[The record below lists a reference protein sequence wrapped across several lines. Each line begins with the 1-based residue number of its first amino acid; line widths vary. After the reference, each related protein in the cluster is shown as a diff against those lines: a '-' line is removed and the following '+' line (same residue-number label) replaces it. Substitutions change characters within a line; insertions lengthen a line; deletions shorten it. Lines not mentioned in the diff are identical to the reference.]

1 MKKEYDYCIVGSGIG
16 GGTLVSKLVNSG
28 ASVLLI
34 EAGNKSHKSSQY
46 LTKGRPFGLR
56 STTSIQLGGTSNLWH
71 GVLSFLDDIDTT
83 AKKIGSVNTVKIS
96 DGKLIGYN
104 TDYLGFRE
112 SIISWLPN
120 TNISALVLGSGGSS
134 KAIKYV
140 LDDLRISYKVISRD
154 SSDMKI
160 SYKELKNLSMV
171 SASKLIINTTP
182 LGMSPNVDSFPDID
196 YNLINNKHFV
206 FDLVY
211 NPNKTKFLSLCEER
225 GANIK
230 NGYEMLV
237 GQAEEAW
244 KIWNK

>member
-1 MKKEYDYCIVGSGIG
+1 MKK
-16 GGTLVSKLVNSG
+16 
-28 ASVLLI
+28 
-34 EAGNKSHKSSQY
+34 
-46 LTKGRPFGLR
+46 FGL
-56 STTSIQLGGTSNLWH
+56 IGFPLGHSFSKNFFKEKFSRERHSEITYENFEINSLGKLSDILANNPDLRGFNVTIPYKEKII
-71 GVLSFLDDIDTT
+71 SFLDDIDTT

-182 LGMSPNVDSFPDID
+182 LGMSPNVEGFPDID

-211 NPNKTKFLSLCEER
+211 NPIKTKFLSLCEER

-230 NGYEMLV
+230 NGYEMLE

>member
-1 MKKEYDYCIVGSGIG
+1 MKK
-16 GGTLVSKLVNSG
+16 
-28 ASVLLI
+28 
-34 EAGNKSHKSSQY
+34 
-46 LTKGRPFGLR
+46 FGL
-56 STTSIQLGGTSNLWH
+56 IGFPLGHSFSKNFFKEKFIKERYSEITYENFEINSLEKLSDILTNNPDLRGFNVTIPYKEKII
-71 GVLSFLDDIDTT
+71 SFLDDIDTT

-211 NPNKTKFLSLCEER
+211 NPIKTKFLSLCEER

-230 NGYEMLV
+230 NGYEMLE

>member
-1 MKKEYDYCIVGSGIG
+1 MKK
-16 GGTLVSKLVNSG
+16 
-28 ASVLLI
+28 
-34 EAGNKSHKSSQY
+34 
-46 LTKGRPFGLR
+46 FGLIGFPLGHSFSKNFFKEKFIR
-56 STTSIQLGGTSNLWH
+56 ERYSETTYENFEINSLGK
-71 GVLSFLDDIDTT
+71 LSDILINNPDLRGFNVTIPYKEKIISLLDDIDTT

-211 NPNKTKFLSLCEER
+211 NPIKTKFLSLCEER

-230 NGYEMLV
+230 NGYEMLE

>member
-1 MKKEYDYCIVGSGIG
+1 MKK
-16 GGTLVSKLVNSG
+16 
-28 ASVLLI
+28 
-34 EAGNKSHKSSQY
+34 
-46 LTKGRPFGLR
+46 FGLIGFPLGHSFSKNFFKEKFIR
-56 STTSIQLGGTSNLWH
+56 ERYSETTYENYEINSLGELKDILTNNPDLRGFNVTIPYKEEIISL
-71 GVLSFLDDIDTT
+71 LDDIDTT

-140 LDDLRISYKVISRD
+140 LDDLEISYKVISRD
-154 SSDMKI
+154 SKDMKI

-171 SASKLIINTTP
+171 STSKLIINTTP
-182 LGMSPNVDSFPDID
+182 LGMSPNIDGFPDID

-211 NPNKTKFLSLCEER
+211 NPIKTKFLSLCEER

>member
-1 MKKEYDYCIVGSGIG
+1 MKK
-16 GGTLVSKLVNSG
+16 
-28 ASVLLI
+28 
-34 EAGNKSHKSSQY
+34 
-46 LTKGRPFGLR
+46 FGLIGFPLGHSFSKNFFKEKFIKER
-56 STTSIQLGGTSNLWH
+56 YSETTYENYEINSLGELPDILTNNPDLIGFNVTIPYKEKIISL
-71 GVLSFLDDIDTT
+71 LDDIDTT

-112 SIISWLPN
+112 SIIGWLPN
-120 TNISALVLGSGGSS
+120 TNISTLVLGSGGSS

-140 LDDLRISYKVISRD
+140 LDDLGISYKVISRD
-154 SSDMKI
+154 SRDMKI

-171 SASKLIINTTP
+171 STSKLIINTTP
-182 LGMSPNVDSFPDID
+182 LGMFPNVDGFPDID
-196 YNLINNKHFV
+196 YNLINNKHFI

-211 NPNKTKFLSLCEER
+211 NPIKTKFLSLCEER

>member
-1 MKKEYDYCIVGSGIG
+1 MKKFGLIG
-16 GGTLVSKLVNSG
+16 FPLGHSFSKNFFKEKFIRERYSEITYENYEINS
-28 ASVLLI
+28 LEKLPDI
-34 EAGNKSHKSSQY
+34 
-46 LTKGRPFGLR
+46 LTKNPDLR
-56 STTSIQLGGTSNLWH
+56 GFNVTIPYKEKIISL
-71 GVLSFLDDIDTT
+71 LDDIDII

-154 SSDMKI
+154 SKDMKI
-160 SYKELKNLSMV
+160 SYKELKNLSMI
-171 SASKLIINTTP
+171 STSKLIINTTP
-182 LGMSPNVDSFPDID
+182 LGMSPNVGGFPDID

-211 NPNKTKFLSLCEER
+211 NPIKTKFLSLCEER

-237 GQAEEAW
+237 AQAEEAW

>member
-1 MKKEYDYCIVGSGIG
+1 MKK
-16 GGTLVSKLVNSG
+16 
-28 ASVLLI
+28 
-34 EAGNKSHKSSQY
+34 
-46 LTKGRPFGLR
+46 FGL
-56 STTSIQLGGTSNLWH
+56 IGFPLGH
-71 GVLSFLDDIDTT
+71 SFSKNFFKEKFIRERYSEIIYENYEINSLEKLPDILTNNPDLRGFNVTIPYKEKIISLLDDIDII

-154 SSDMKI
+154 SKDMKI
-160 SYKELKNLSMV
+160 SYKELKNLSMI
-171 SASKLIINTTP
+171 STSKLIINTTP
-182 LGMSPNVDSFPDID
+182 LGMSPNVDGFPDID

-211 NPNKTKFLSLCEER
+211 NPIKTKFLSLCEER

-237 GQAEEAW
+237 AQAEEAW

>member
-1 MKKEYDYCIVGSGIG
+1 MKK
-16 GGTLVSKLVNSG
+16 
-28 ASVLLI
+28 
-34 EAGNKSHKSSQY
+34 
-46 LTKGRPFGLR
+46 FGLIGFPLGHSFSKNFFKEKFIR
-56 STTSIQLGGTSNLWH
+56 ERYSEITYENYEINSIEK
-71 GVLSFLDDIDTT
+71 LSDILTNNPDLRGFNVTIPYKEKIIPLLDDIDII

-154 SSDMKI
+154 SKDMKI
-160 SYKELKNLSMV
+160 SYKELKNLSMI
-171 SASKLIINTTP
+171 STSKLIINTTP
-182 LGMSPNVDSFPDID
+182 LGMSPNVDGFPDID

-211 NPNKTKFLSLCEER
+211 NPIKTKFLSLCEER

-237 GQAEEAW
+237 AQAEKAW
-244 KIWNK
+244 EIWNK

>member
-1 MKKEYDYCIVGSGIG
+1 MKK
-16 GGTLVSKLVNSG
+16 
-28 ASVLLI
+28 
-34 EAGNKSHKSSQY
+34 
-46 LTKGRPFGLR
+46 FGL
-56 STTSIQLGGTSNLWH
+56 IGFPLGH
-71 GVLSFLDDIDTT
+71 SFSKNFFKEKFIRERYSEITYENYEINSLEKLPDILTNNPDLRGFNVTIPYKEKIISLLDDIDII

-154 SSDMKI
+154 SKDMKI
-160 SYKELKNLSMV
+160 SYKELKNLSII
-171 SASKLIINTTP
+171 STSKLIINTTP
-182 LGMSPNVDSFPDID
+182 LGMSPNVDGFPDID

-211 NPNKTKFLSLCEER
+211 NPIKTKFLSLCEER

-237 GQAEEAW
+237 AQAEEAW

>member
-1 MKKEYDYCIVGSGIG
+1 MKK
-16 GGTLVSKLVNSG
+16 
-28 ASVLLI
+28 
-34 EAGNKSHKSSQY
+34 
-46 LTKGRPFGLR
+46 FGL
-56 STTSIQLGGTSNLWH
+56 IGFPLGHSFSKNFFKEKFIRERCSEITYENFEINSLGKLSDILANNPDLRGFNVTIPYKEKII
-71 GVLSFLDDIDTT
+71 SFLDDIDTT

-182 LGMSPNVDSFPDID
+182 LGMSPNVEGFPDID

-230 NGYEMLV
+230 NGYEMLE

>member
-1 MKKEYDYCIVGSGIG
+1 MKK
-16 GGTLVSKLVNSG
+16 
-28 ASVLLI
+28 
-34 EAGNKSHKSSQY
+34 
-46 LTKGRPFGLR
+46 FGLIGFPLGHSFSKNFFKEKFIR
-56 STTSIQLGGTSNLWH
+56 ERYSEITYENYEINSIEK
-71 GVLSFLDDIDTT
+71 LSDILTNNPDLRGFNVTIPYKEKIIPLLDDIDII

-154 SSDMKI
+154 SKDMKI
-160 SYKELKNLSMV
+160 SYKELKNFSMI
-171 SASKLIINTTP
+171 STSKLIINTTP
-182 LGMSPNVDSFPDID
+182 LGMSPNVDGFPDID

-211 NPNKTKFLSLCEER
+211 NPIKTKFLSLCEER

-237 GQAEEAW
+237 AQAEKAW
-244 KIWNK
+244 EIWNK

>member
-1 MKKEYDYCIVGSGIG
+1 MKK
-16 GGTLVSKLVNSG
+16 
-28 ASVLLI
+28 
-34 EAGNKSHKSSQY
+34 
-46 LTKGRPFGLR
+46 FGLIGFPLGHSFSKNFFKEKFIR
-56 STTSIQLGGTSNLWH
+56 ERYSEITYENYEINSIEK
-71 GVLSFLDDIDTT
+71 LSDILTNNPDLRGFNVTIPYKEKIIPLLDDIDII

-154 SSDMKI
+154 SKDMKI
-160 SYKELKNLSMV
+160 SYKELKNLSMI
-171 SASKLIINTTP
+171 STSKLIINTTP
-182 LGMSPNVDSFPDID
+182 LGMSPNVDGFPDID
-196 YNLINNKHFV
+196 YNLIDNKHFV

-211 NPNKTKFLSLCEER
+211 NPIKTKFLSLCEER

-237 GQAEEAW
+237 AQAEKAW
-244 KIWNK
+244 EIWNK

>member
-1 MKKEYDYCIVGSGIG
+1 MKK
-16 GGTLVSKLVNSG
+16 
-28 ASVLLI
+28 
-34 EAGNKSHKSSQY
+34 
-46 LTKGRPFGLR
+46 FGLIGFPLGHSFSKNFFKEKFSR
-56 STTSIQLGGTSNLWH
+56 ERHSETTYENYEINSLGELQDILTNNPDLRGFNVTIPYKEEIISL
-71 GVLSFLDDIDTT
+71 LDDIDNT

-140 LDDLRISYKVISRD
+140 LDDLEISYKVISRD
-154 SSDMKI
+154 SRDMKI

-171 SASKLIINTTP
+171 STSKLIINTTP
-182 LGMSPNVDSFPDID
+182 LGMSPNIDGFPDID

>member
-1 MKKEYDYCIVGSGIG
+1 MKK
-16 GGTLVSKLVNSG
+16 
-28 ASVLLI
+28 
-34 EAGNKSHKSSQY
+34 
-46 LTKGRPFGLR
+46 FGLIGFPLGHSFSKNFFKEKFIR
-56 STTSIQLGGTSNLWH
+56 ERHSESTYENYEINSLGELQDILTNNPDLRGFNVTIPYKEEIISL
-71 GVLSFLDDIDTT
+71 LDDIDTT
-83 AKKIGSVNTVKIS
+83 AKKIGSVNTVKIL

-211 NPNKTKFLSLCEER
+211 NPIKTKFLSLCEER

-230 NGYEMLV
+230 NGYEMLE

>member
-1 MKKEYDYCIVGSGIG
+1 MKK
-16 GGTLVSKLVNSG
+16 
-28 ASVLLI
+28 
-34 EAGNKSHKSSQY
+34 
-46 LTKGRPFGLR
+46 FGLIGFPLGHSFSKNFFKEKFIKER
-56 STTSIQLGGTSNLWH
+56 YSETTYENYEINSLGELPDILTNNPDLIGFNVTIPYKEKIIPL
-71 GVLSFLDDIDTT
+71 LDDIDTT

-120 TNISALVLGSGGSS
+120 TNISTLVLGSGGSS

-140 LDDLRISYKVISRD
+140 LDDLGISYKVISRD
-154 SSDMKI
+154 SRDMKI

-171 SASKLIINTTP
+171 STSKLIINTTP
-182 LGMSPNVDSFPDID
+182 LGMFPNVDGFPDID
-196 YNLINNKHFV
+196 YNLINNKHFI

-211 NPNKTKFLSLCEER
+211 NPIKTKFLSLCEER

>member
-1 MKKEYDYCIVGSGIG
+1 MLQSHTKK
-16 GGTLVSKLVNSG
+16 
-28 ASVLLI
+28 
-34 EAGNKSHKSSQY
+34 KSY
-46 LTKGRPFGLR
+46 RIF
-56 STTSIQLGGTSNLWH
+56 
-71 GVLSFLDDIDTT
+71 DDIDII

-154 SSDMKI
+154 SKDMKI
-160 SYKELKNLSMV
+160 SYKELKNLSMI
-171 SASKLIINTTP
+171 STSKLIINTTP
-182 LGMSPNVDSFPDID
+182 LGMSPNVDGFPDID

-211 NPNKTKFLSLCEER
+211 NPIKTKFLSLCEER

-237 GQAEEAW
+237 AQAEEAW
-244 KIWNK
+244 EIWNK

>member
-1 MKKEYDYCIVGSGIG
+1 MKK
-16 GGTLVSKLVNSG
+16 
-28 ASVLLI
+28 
-34 EAGNKSHKSSQY
+34 
-46 LTKGRPFGLR
+46 FGL
-56 STTSIQLGGTSNLWH
+56 IGFPLGH
-71 GVLSFLDDIDTT
+71 SFSKNFFKEKFIRERYSEITYENYEINSLEKLPDILTNNPDLRGFNVTIPYKEKIISLLDDIDII

-154 SSDMKI
+154 SKDMKI
-160 SYKELKNLSMV
+160 SYKELKNLSMI
-171 SASKLIINTTP
+171 STSKLIINTTP
-182 LGMSPNVDSFPDID
+182 LGMSPNVDGFPDID

-211 NPNKTKFLSLCEER
+211 NPIKTKFLSLCEER
-225 GANIK
+225 GANII

-237 GQAEEAW
+237 AQAEEAW

>member
-1 MKKEYDYCIVGSGIG
+1 MKK
-16 GGTLVSKLVNSG
+16 
-28 ASVLLI
+28 
-34 EAGNKSHKSSQY
+34 
-46 LTKGRPFGLR
+46 FGL
-56 STTSIQLGGTSNLWH
+56 IGFPLGHSFSKNFFKEKFIRERYSEITYENFEINSLGKLSDILTNNPDLR
-71 GVLSFLDDIDTT
+71 GFNVTIPYKEKIISFLDDIDTT

-140 LDDLRISYKVISRD
+140 LDDLEISYKVISRD
-154 SSDMKI
+154 SRDMKI

-171 SASKLIINTTP
+171 STSKLIINTTP
-182 LGMSPNVDSFPDID
+182 LGMSPNIDGFPDID

>member
-1 MKKEYDYCIVGSGIG
+1 MKK
-16 GGTLVSKLVNSG
+16 
-28 ASVLLI
+28 
-34 EAGNKSHKSSQY
+34 
-46 LTKGRPFGLR
+46 FGL
-56 STTSIQLGGTSNLWH
+56 IGFPLGH
-71 GVLSFLDDIDTT
+71 SFSKNFFKEKFKRERYSEITYENYEINSLEKLPDILTNNPDLRGFNVTIPYKEKIISLLDDIDII

-154 SSDMKI
+154 SKDMKI
-160 SYKELKNLSMV
+160 SYKELKNLSMI
-171 SASKLIINTTP
+171 STSKLIINTTP
-182 LGMSPNVDSFPDID
+182 LGMSPNVDGFPDID

-211 NPNKTKFLSLCEER
+211 NPIKTKFLSLCEER

-237 GQAEEAW
+237 AQAEEAW